1 MFILVDG
8 DWGGNGYL
16 AAFLIRFEKHIAL
29 FLKHYGHVHGGSLLS
44 SSPEGCSMFYL
55 VDCGVSFG
63 TFSVCSAK
71 Q

>member
-1 MFILVDG
+1 MACVCVVQGLYISFEHMFILVDG

-44 SSPEGCSMFYL
+44 SSPRVVPCFTS
-55 VDCGVSFG
+55 
-63 TFSVCSAK
+63 
-71 Q
+71 